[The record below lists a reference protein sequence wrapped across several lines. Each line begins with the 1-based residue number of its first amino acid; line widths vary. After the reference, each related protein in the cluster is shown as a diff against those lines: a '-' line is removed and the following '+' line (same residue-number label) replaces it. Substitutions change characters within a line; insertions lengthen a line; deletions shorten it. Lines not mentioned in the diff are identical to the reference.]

1 MSNTQL
7 VKTERKNKEIRFF
20 SYVGFVVLFLLLL
33 AGCERKN
40 NTDDM
45 FSLDN
50 PLLNDLKIK
59 NGSSF
64 QIDSY
69 TISLVDGIYEQNT
82 QLGALI
88 FKVTNSK
95 GSVEAEITP
104 SNQLKSERF
113 GKDGRFTISI
123 MGTHSRTVTAKYEG
137 YNLYIA
143 YKFELHDYYPDLNH
157 CICLT
162 DHKMS
167 LENQESDQEH
177 VFSLDTIERSKQ
189 IQMGEDGTIYL
200 SSLGF
205 RIVSEQKYSINS
217 IKAVLSDGSKINIMD
232 EKNYSGDFGSCTIG
246 NRTVF
251 VFNRFFDE
259 WIDYSNLDT
268 LIYNGNSYNVPN

>member
-1 MSNTQL
+1 M
-7 VKTERKNKEIRFF
+7 VKRKNKGIRYF
-20 SYVGFVVLFLLLL
+20 SFVVSVIVMMLLFG
-33 AGCERKN
+33 GCERKN
-40 NTDDM
+40 NSDDM
-45 FSLDN
+45 FSIEH
-50 PLLNDLKIK
+50 PFLNDLKIK

-88 FKVTNSK
+88 FKVANSK

-137 YNLYIA
+137 NILYIT
-143 YKFELHDYYPDLNH
+143 YKFELHDYNPDLNH

-167 LENQESDQEH
+167 LENQKSDQEY
-177 VFSLDTIERSKQ
+177 VFSLETVERSKQ
-189 IQMGEDGTIYL
+189 IQMGEDGTIFL

-205 RIVSEQKYSINS
+205 RIVSEQKYSINN
-217 IKAVLSDGSKINIMD
+217 IKVVLSDGSKINIID
-232 EKNYSGDFGSCTIG
+232 EKNYSADFGSCTMG
-246 NRTVF
+246 DRMVF

-259 WIDYSNLDT
+259 WIDYSNIET
-268 LIYNGNSYNVPN
+268 LVYNGNTYKVSN